1 MQDAMS
7 LTRTLK
13 LDRTRQRRSKLYES
27 DKHRMEDA
35 YALSEG
41 DVKKA
46 LIEFGMTLDD
56 QLFERFARQAFDCS
70 GEEWI
75 ARTSRKAMT
84 TMTEEGDGV
93 VDGGESKVKEEESKE
108 IGDNEGKKES
118 KESVDNEQNYI
129 LNELIEVRV
138 FFILMFLILSVCFK
152 KADLFFITIFSSLS
166 SLSSL
171 LSSLFSPLFSLL
183 LLSLHC
189 SFNTPVHNLRLRTSN
204 PVW

>member
-84 TMTEEGDGV
+84 TTTEEGDG
-93 VDGGESKVKEEESKE
+93 VDGGESKVKDEESKE
-108 IGDNEGKKES
+108 IGDNEGKEES

-138 FFILMFLILSVCFK
+138 FVFVLNVLSG
-152 KADLFFITIFSSLS
+152 A
-166 SLSSL
+166 
-171 LSSLFSPLFSLL
+171 LFSKG
-183 LLSLHC
+183 
-189 SFNTPVHNLRLRTSN
+189 
-204 PVW
+204 

>member
-84 TMTEEGDGV
+84 TTTEEGDG
-93 VDGGESKVKEEESKE
+93 VDGGESKVKDEESKE
-108 IGDNEGKKES
+108 IGDNEGKEES

-138 FFILMFLILSVCFK
+138 FVFMFV
-152 KADLFFITIFSSLS
+152 FFYEMF
-166 SLSSL
+166 
-171 LSSLFSPLFSLL
+171 
-183 LLSLHC
+183 
-189 SFNTPVHNLRLRTSN
+189 
-204 PVW
+204 